1 MFKKIKIKLTL
12 IILLFALC
20 PLFIATEILLFWT
33 KKEVTITAKTD
44 LQATTFSTADSL
56 NRYQYERQ
64 SELLALGHLSDIQDS
79 ISYAMFDAAEEAIK
93 RFVAS
98 SGNYSAIY
106 LLDLQGKPCALT
118 KKEGFEI
125 SQPEALT
132 EKKEFESA
140 IKGKSAS
147 LAYFDGDKNRYL
159 FSFLIPVCD
168 VVSGNVISVFHAYL
182 DYNGIKDIILSSKKR
197 KTGYT
202 ALIAEDSN
210 TVMVHSSEK
219 LVGKKLRT
227 DINMPALSKAL
238 SAQTSGIVFF
248 DSMGTKKLAGFTSEK
263 GYRDYKGNGWKVVVC
278 IDENEMF
285 AFIKEI
291 RINTLILS
299 GIFLLIIVIIAT
311 IFVKKMIAPI
321 NVLQLAFGKA
331 QEGDLTERVE
341 VQSAD
346 EIGNLSKWYN
356 LFMEKFCELIG
367 DVRRM
372 GEAISSGACQQAATT
387 EEISTSVEQMS
398 AMTKRNAD
406 NADHANILMKETD
419 QIIGETNKTMNELT
433 TSMEELTKASD
444 ETRKV
449 VKTID
454 EIAFQT
460 NLLALNAAVE
470 AARAGEAGASFAVV
484 AEEVRNLAL
493 RSADAAKNTAELI
506 DDTVKKIKGGSELVT
521 KTSTAFTKV
530 AESSSKVGELVA
542 EIAAASDEQA
552 QGIEQT
558 NKAVAEMGTVA
569 QEAAKKTEEMSA
581 TISVFHTEKETD
593 QYPSTI
599 IEEIEE
605 ETDQHPLTIIE
616 EDENFKDIA

>member
-33 KKEVTITAKTD
+33 KKEITITAKTD
-44 LQATTFSTADSL
+44 LQATAFSIAGSL

-106 LLDLQGKPCALT
+106 LLDLQGKPCART

-125 SQPEALT
+125 SQIEALI

-140 IKGKSAS
+140 VKGKSAS

-168 VVSGNVISVFHAYL
+168 VVSNNVISVFHAYL
-182 DYNGIKDIILSSKKR
+182 DYDGIKDIILSSKKR

-202 ALIAEDSN
+202 GLIAEDGD
-210 TVMVHSSEK
+210 TVMVHSFKE

-238 SAQTSGIVFF
+238 NAQTSGIVFF
-248 DSMGTKKLAGFTSEK
+248 DSMGTEKLAGFTSEK
-263 GYRDYKGNGWKVVVC
+263 GYRDYKGNGWKVMVGVDK
-278 IDENEMF
+278 DEIF

-299 GIFLLIIVIIAT
+299 GIFLLVIVSIAT
-311 IFVKKMIAPI
+311 IFVKKMITPI
-321 NVLQLAFGKA
+321 NSLQQAFGKA

-341 VQSAD
+341 VQSND

-367 DVRRM
+367 DVRKM
-372 GEAISSGACQQAATT
+372 GEAISSGASQQAATT
-387 EEISTSVEQMS
+387 EEMSASVEQMS

-406 NADHANILMKETD
+406 NANHANILVKETD
-419 QIIGETNKTMNELT
+419 QIIDKTNKTINELT
-433 TSMEELTKASD
+433 RSMEELTKASD
-444 ETRKV
+444 ETQKV

-470 AARAGEAGASFAVV
+470 AARAGEAGAGFAVV

-493 RSADAAKNTAELI
+493 RSADAAKNTADLI
-506 DDTVKKIKGGSELVT
+506 DGTVKKIKGGSELVT
-521 KTSTAFTKV
+521 QTSNAFTKV

-542 EIAAASDEQA
+542 EIAAASDEQS

-558 NKAVAEMGTVA
+558 NKALSEMGIVA
-569 QEAAKKTEEMSA
+569 QEAAKKTEEMSEI
-581 TISVFHTEKETD
+581 ISVFQTEKETD
-593 QYPSTI
+593 QYPLITI
-599 IEEIEE
+599 
-605 ETDQHPLTIIE
+605 
-616 EDENFKDIA
+616 EDEDSKDIE

>member
-33 KKEVTITAKTD
+33 KKEITITARTD
-44 LQATTFSTADSL
+44 LQTTVLSTADSL

-79 ISYAMFDAAEEAIK
+79 ISYAMFDTAEEAIK

-98 SGNYSAIY
+98 SGNYSMIY
-106 LLDLQGKPCALT
+106 LLDLKGKPCALA

-125 SQPEALT
+125 SQIKALT
-132 EKKEFESA
+132 EKKEFKST

-147 LAYFDGDKNRYL
+147 LAYFDRDKNRYL
-159 FSFLIPVCD
+159 FSLLIPVCD
-168 VVSGNVISVFHAYL
+168 VVSGNVIGVFHAYL
-182 DYNGIKDIILSSKKR
+182 DYDGIKDIILSSKKR

-210 TVMVHSSEK
+210 TVMVHSSEEW
-219 LVGKKLRT
+219 VGKKLRT

-238 SAQTSGIVFF
+238 NTQTSGIILF
-248 DSMGTKKLAGFTSEK
+248 DSMGTEKMAGFTSEK
-263 GYRDYKGNGWKVVVC
+263 GYRDYKGNGWKVVIC
-278 IDENEMF
+278 IDKNEMF

-299 GIFLLIIVIIAT
+299 GIFLLTIVIITT
-311 IFVKKMIAPI
+311 IFVKKMITPI
-321 NVLQLAFGKA
+321 NSLQHAFGKA

-341 VQSAD
+341 VQSDD

-367 DVRRM
+367 DVRKM
-372 GEAISSGACQQAATT
+372 GEAISSGASQQAATT
-387 EEISTSVEQMS
+387 EEISTAVEQMS

-419 QIIGETNKTMNELT
+419 QIISETNKNMNELT
-433 TSMEELTKASD
+433 SSMEELTKASD
-444 ETRKV
+444 ETQKV

-493 RSADAAKNTAELI
+493 RSADAAKNTAKLI
-506 DDTVKKIKGGSELVT
+506 DGTVKKIKSGSELVT
-521 KTSTAFTKV
+521 QTSSAFTKV
-530 AESSSKVGELVA
+530 ATSSSKVGELVA

-558 NKAVAEMGTVA
+558 NKAVSEMGIVA

-581 TISVFHTEKETD
+581 TISVFQTEKETD
-593 QYPSTI
+593 QYPLITI
-599 IEEIEE
+599 
-605 ETDQHPLTIIE
+605 
-616 EDENFKDIA
+616 EDENSKNIE